1 MEFIIV
7 DPLERVENRDQVDM
21 SKAKYLSLIVSF
33 YCSRL
38 THTLIMLPL
47 WIVVISLKIETSS
60 LKRPSIVL
68 YCTVLYTLAERIY
81 LILLVTDVRF
91 ISKDLL
97 INTQNDPLRQ
107 Q

>member
-47 WIVVISLKIETSS
+47 WIAVISLKIETSS

-68 YCTVLYTLAERIY
+68 YCTVYVSRENLFDIISHRCEIY
-81 LILLVTDVRF
+81 L
-91 ISKDLL
+91 
-97 INTQNDPLRQ
+97 
-107 Q
+107 